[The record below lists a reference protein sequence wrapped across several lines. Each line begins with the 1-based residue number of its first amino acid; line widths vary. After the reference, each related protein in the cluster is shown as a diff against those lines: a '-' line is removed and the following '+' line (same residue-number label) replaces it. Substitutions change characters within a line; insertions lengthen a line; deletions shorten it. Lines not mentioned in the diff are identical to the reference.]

1 MATVVATGG
10 TPVGASPFANLGQG
24 LSGVADVITGRR
36 EKKANEGLRRA
47 IVAAGG
53 NRRELLKISQ
63 TPEFQNAIG
72 NMSSPEFNE
81 FVKLLQEKPPVR
93 LGQGDVLARP
103 DPPPGEL
110 GEIVARGAPKTF
122 APSTVAAKTDLF
134 DVFEGR
140 RRIKNEVSDTV
151 RGAIAQSFGE
161 IYNPTT
167 GQFSVADP
175 QKITVMNEL
184 ASGADTLI
192 IEDKAFSANQ
202 AVEMV
207 LRGARE
213 KEASLAEFRKINAP
227 QAEPGT
233 LKSLFG
239 GDATFAELTPEKRK
253 IVLDARRILSQRPEL
268 RAKLIKRMEEN
279 GIPGSLIEPDKS
291 EQQR

>member
-1 MATVVATGG
+1 MARIVATGQ
-10 TPVGASPFANLGQG
+10 TPTGSPFAGLGQG
-24 LSGVADVITGRR
+24 LSTVADVITGRR
-36 EKKANEGLRRA
+36 QKKADEEIRRA
-47 IVAAGG
+47 ILAAGG
-53 NRRELLKISQ
+53 DRRELLKITQSE
-63 TPEFQNAIG
+63 EFQTFIG
-72 NMSSPEFNE
+72 NATPAEFNQIA
-81 FVKLLQEKPPVR
+81 KLLQEKPPVR

-110 GEIVARGAPKTF
+110 GEIVARGDPKTF

-184 ASGADTLI
+184 ASEADTLI

-202 AVEMV
+202 AVEIV
-207 LRGARE
+207 LRRARE